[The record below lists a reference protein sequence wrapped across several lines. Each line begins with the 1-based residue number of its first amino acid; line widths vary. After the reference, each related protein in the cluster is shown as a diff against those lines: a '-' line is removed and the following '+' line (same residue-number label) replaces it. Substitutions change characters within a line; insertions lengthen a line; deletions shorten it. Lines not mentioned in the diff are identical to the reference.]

1 MVGKVVMVDARLLWV
16 EDESGVLLIFEGRGP
31 T

>member
-1 MVGKVVMVDARLLWV
+1 MWLVMVDARLLLV
-16 EDESGVLLIFEGRGP
+16 EDESGVLLIFGGRGP